1 MQFMIEVSEYRSK
14 PGVSARPRV
23 DLNTA
28 TADELRTLPRIGP
41 EIANRIVAAR
51 RKTRG
56 GFKTLEDVAAVD
68 GIGADTLR
76 IIEPF
81 VTVKPK

>member
-1 MQFMIEVSEYRSK
+1 MIEVSEFRAK
-14 PGVSARPRV
+14 AGVTAQPRI

-28 TADELRTLPRIGP
+28 TADELRALPRVGP
-41 EIANRIVAAR
+41 ALANRIVATR

-56 GFKTLEDVAAVD
+56 GFKTLDDVAAVD

-81 VTVKPK
+81 VTLSHK